1 MRQPVIATVTL
12 NPAIDHLVTLAGL
25 REGEINR
32 AEEAYVF
39 PGGKGVNVS
48 IILNRLGTATEA
60 FGFLAGDTG
69 KAYEAMLG
77 RYGVPCRFSWLEHG
91 FTRINTKVTA
101 GSETEINGNGP
112 VIKMEDLDR
121 LAAKLQS
128 LRPGD
133 YLVLSGNVPKG
144 LEGAYPYLVS
154 KLRPA
159 KLCIAAD
166 TTGKEL
172 MGLLSCRPFL
182 IKPNLKELEELCGI
196 SVRNAEDLKACIR
209 RLRRA
214 GAENIL
220 VSMGAEGAV
229 LFTACGQV
237 FRADGIPG
245 TVCNTVGAGDS
256 MLAGFLAGWTAE
268 HNWQK
273 ALETGAA
280 AGTATAFAFGLAE
293 ADGIRAV
300 RPFVTVR
307 DCSFEFPGL
316 FE

>member
-1 MRQPVIATVTL
+1 MIATVTL
-12 NPAIDHLVTLAGL
+12 NPAIDHLVTLSGF
-25 REGEINR
+25 REGQLNR
-32 AEEAYVF
+32 ADEAYVF

-48 IILNRLGTATEA
+48 IILSRLGMATEA

-77 RYGVPCRFSWLEHG
+77 RYGVSSQFVWLDHG
-91 FTRINTKVTA
+91 FTRINTKITA
-101 GSETEINGNGP
+101 GQETEINGNGP
-112 VIKMEDLDR
+112 VIGKEDMDR
-121 LAAKLQS
+121 LAAKLGS
-128 LRPGD
+128 LKPGD

-144 LEGAYPYLVS
+144 LAGAYTYLVE

-159 KLCIAAD
+159 GLHIAAD

-172 MGLLSCRPFL
+172 MGLLSCHPFL

-196 SVRNAEDLKACIR
+196 SVRKAEDLEECIR

-220 VSMGAEGAV
+220 VSMGREGAV
-229 LFTACGQV
+229 LFTADGQA
-237 FRADGIPG
+237 FYAEGIRG
-245 TVCNTVGAGDS
+245 AVGNTVGAGDS
-256 MLAGFLAGWTAE
+256 MLAGFLAGWAAE
-268 HNWQK
+268 QSWQK

-293 ADGIRAV
+293 ADEIKALC
-300 RPFVTVR
+300 PSVTVC
-307 DCSFEFPGL
+307 DCSAEFPGL
-316 FE
+316 SGS